1 MKKVTAY
8 INTVRVHWLVEELQK
23 IGIDEIMVTE
33 YFKPISQISRL
44 ELRCGNN
51 WVEQVRDIV
60 HRIGTTGNP
69 GDHYFDV
76 KELDDNN
83 GSIFPNFY
91 E

>member
-69 GDHYFDV
+69 CDHYFEV

>member
-23 IGIDEIMVTE
+23 IGIDELMVTE

-60 HRIGTTGNP
+60 HRIGTSCNAC
-69 GDHYFDV
+69 DHYFEV
-76 KELDDNN
+76 KELDDNC

-91 E
+91 D

>member
-1 MKKVTAY
+1 MKKVIAY
-8 INTVRVHWLVEELQK
+8 VNTVRVHWLVHELQK

-33 YFKPISQISRL
+33 YFKPTSQISRL

-51 WVEQVRDIV
+51 WVEQVSDIV
-60 HRIGTTGNP
+60 HKIGTTGNAP
-69 GDHYFDV
+69 DHYLEV
-76 KELDDNN
+76 KELDDTN